1 MWGFFK
7 RKKAAKLSKEERM
20 EIYIKNKEEVIR
32 RAKEFLLDFHYDFEF
47 VSEDLL
53 HVVFLDELSKKIAY
67 IQFSSPEK
75 EPNILDLGDIHGLGI
90 RYNSEEISI
99 QKESYEN
106 FGDMYSPEE
115 CANEFDFAAMENMN
129 LISIFIKY
137 RLNYSK
143 EEEIEIPCYNMGK
156 SIFGYEEKH
165 KELKEMYQ
173 YLITCFIE
181 YENKRIDEA
190 KIEILN
196 SIIKDLEKYRKKNSK
211 LKDNYMPLIGSMLSA
226 LDDYITFTS
235 TFDFARDFPIDM
247 MDNLALSIKGYR
259 DERLFIGCNYEALET
274 FRDSK
279 IKELIIR
286 VIELELSNYGYK
298 EVTIIPNQSEL
309 VKAKIE
315 KDTSVQEQV
324 AREIIH
330 VLPSFIEGSYKSC
343 TYYQETLFIHYE
355 VIYGSYI
362 AQTRHIIWDK
372 NRLSILEYLIGDQ
385 KIKIAFVP
393 PNHKVGFLSVENIE
407 QVWNTV
413 VHYTLNYGYYIDS
426 SKETLLASKVYS
438 YEEQVLSIYNV
449 DDAENLTCDLI
460 DNIKYAFFIH
470 TGEFVDSVEITDN
483 LEGNV
488 NQEGDEEN
496 IPRVVADWI
505 IEIESQPHALFK
517 VFDLRHINGEIYVL
531 MDNKAYVATRIY
543 GSTDGN
549 FRLPNEPST
558 ETLTKRWLRIN
569 GGYISLGEWHYNFY
583 DEEFASSIRK
593 YLTDLDQVQKNQ
605 MEPWKQK
612 YMENNT
618 IQTLFERFYQKKIK
632 PLIDATYLDDIL
644 DDTVNFH
651 DEIETFTQFLMK
663 KKYIEGDEF
672 LVGVFVREQVVEN
685 AINDF
690 SETFNLHNNVQFE
703 NISNMTLTECLQAF
717 HAADFAMIENHEDV
731 ANFMCFLLKN
741 NKIELDVTYQELQE
755 KLTNMLM
762 QEGEDQML
770 QDYGSYLLAE
780 DEDNVS
786 ITLESIDEMDGYQ
799 FEEFVAKLFVE
810 MGYKAEVTNSSGD
823 YGIDVIAKRKG
834 LSIGI
839 QAKRYSDKVP
849 NKAVQEV
856 IAGISYYKL
865 DQGLVITNNY
875 FTRQAQNQ
883 AKGTNVLLWDRD
895 MLQQKL
901 HELYRNIEKR

>member
-1 MWGFFK
+1 M
-7 RKKAAKLSKEERM
+7 
-20 EIYIKNKEEVIR
+20 
-32 RAKEFLLDFHYDFEF
+32 
-47 VSEDLL
+47 
-53 HVVFLDELSKKIAY
+53 
-67 IQFSSPEK
+67 
-75 EPNILDLGDIHGLGI
+75 
-90 RYNSEEISI
+90 
-99 QKESYEN
+99 
-106 FGDMYSPEE
+106 
-115 CANEFDFAAMENMN
+115 
-129 LISIFIKY
+129 
-137 RLNYSK
+137 NYSK
-143 EEEIEIPCYNMGK
+143 EEEIEISYYNMEK

-173 YLITCFIE
+173 YLISCFIE
-181 YENKRIDEA
+181 YENKRKDEA

-196 SIIKDLEKYRKKNSK
+196 SIIKDLEKHRKKNSK
-211 LKDNYMPLIGSMLSA
+211 LKNNHIPLIGSMLSA

-247 MDNLALSIKGYR
+247 LDNLALSIKGYR
-259 DERLFIGCNYEALET
+259 DERLFIGCNYETLET
-274 FRDSK
+274 FRDPK

-315 KDTSVQEQV
+315 NDTSVQEQV
-324 AREIIH
+324 AREIID
-330 VLPSFIEGSYKSC
+330 VLPGFVEESYKSY
-343 TYYQETLFIHYE
+343 TYYREILFIHYE
-355 VIYGSYI
+355 VIYDTYI
-362 AQTRHIIWDK
+362 AKTRDLMWDK
-372 NRLSILEYLIGDQ
+372 NRLTILEYLIGNQ
-385 KIKIAFVP
+385 KINIAFVP
-393 PNHKVGFLSVENIE
+393 QNHKVGFLSLENIE
-407 QVWNTV
+407 DVWNSV

-438 YEEQVLSIYNV
+438 YEDQVLFIYKV

-483 LEGNV
+483 SEGNE
-488 NQEGDEEN
+488 NQKGDEEN

-505 IEIESQPHALFK
+505 KEIESQPHTLFK
-517 VFDLRHINGEIYVL
+517 VFDLRHINGEIYIL

-543 GSTDGN
+543 GSTDDN

-569 GGYISLGEWHYNFY
+569 GGHISLGEWHYNFY
-583 DEEFASSIRK
+583 DEEFASRIRK
-593 YLTDLDQVQKNQ
+593 YLTDLDVVQNNQ
-605 MEPWKQK
+605 MELWKQK
-612 YMENNT
+612 CMENNT
-618 IQTLFERFYQKKIK
+618 ILTLFERFYQKKIK

-644 DDTVNFH
+644 DDTVDLH

-663 KKYIEGDEF
+663 RKYIEGDEF
-672 LVGVFVREQVVEN
+672 LVGVFVRERVVEN

-690 SETFNLHNNVQFE
+690 SETFNRNNNVQFE

-717 HAADFAMIENHEDV
+717 HTVDFAMIENQEDV

-741 NKIELDVTYQELQE
+741 NKIELDVTYQDLQE
-755 KLTNMLM
+755 KLTNMLL

-770 QDYGSYLLAE
+770 QNYESYLLAK
-780 DEDNVS
+780 DNVS

-834 LSIGI
+834 LTIGI
-839 QAKRYSDKVP
+839 QAKRYSDKVS

-865 DQGLVITNNY
+865 DQGMVITNNY

-901 HELYRNIEKR
+901 NELYRNIKKR

>member
-1 MWGFFK
+1 M
-7 RKKAAKLSKEERM
+7 SKDERI

-32 RAKEFLLDFHYDFEF
+32 RAKEFLSDFHYDFEF

-53 HVVFLDELSKKIAY
+53 HVLFLDELSKKIAY
-67 IQFSSPEK
+67 IQLSSPEK
-75 EPNILDLGDIHGLGI
+75 EPNIIDLCDIHGLGI

-115 CANEFDFAAMENMN
+115 CANEFDFGTMGNMN

-137 RLNYSK
+137 KLNYSK
-143 EEEIEIPCYNMGK
+143 EEEIEIPYYNIEK

-165 KELKEMYQ
+165 NELKEMYQ
-173 YLITCFIE
+173 YLISCFIE
-181 YENKRIDEA
+181 YENKRIDET

-196 SIIKDLEKYRKKNSK
+196 SIIKDLEQFRKKNSK
-211 LKDNYMPLIGSMLSA
+211 LQDNHIPLIGSMFSA
-226 LDDYITFTS
+226 LDDYITFTP

-247 MDNLALSIKGYR
+247 LDNLELSIKGYR
-259 DERLFIGCNYEALET
+259 DERLFIGCNYKILET
-274 FRDSK
+274 FRDPK
-279 IKELIIR
+279 IKELIVR

-298 EVTIIPNQSEL
+298 EVTIIPYQSEL

-330 VLPSFIEGSYKSC
+330 VLPGFVEESYKSC
-343 TYYQETLFIHYE
+343 TYYQEMLFIHYE
-355 VIYGSYI
+355 VIYDTYI
-362 AQTRHIIWDK
+362 AQTRDIMWDK

-385 KIKIAFVP
+385 KINIAFVP
-393 PNHKVGFLSVENIE
+393 QNHKVGFLSVENIE
-407 QVWNTV
+407 EVWNAV
-413 VHYTLNYGYYIDS
+413 VHYTLDYGYYIDS

-438 YEEQVLSIYNV
+438 YEDQVLSIYNV
-449 DDAENLTCDLI
+449 DKAENLTCNLI
-460 DNIKYAFFIH
+460 NNIKYAIFIH
-470 TGEFVDSVEITDN
+470 TGKFVDSIEITDN

-488 NQEGDEEN
+488 HQEGDEEN
-496 IPRVVADWI
+496 ISRVVADWI
-505 IEIESQPHALFK
+505 KEIESQPHTLFE
-517 VFDLRHINGEIYVL
+517 VFDFRHINGEIYVL
-531 MDNKAYVATRIY
+531 MDNKVFVATRIY
-543 GSTDGN
+543 GSTDDR
-549 FRLPNEPST
+549 FRLPNEPSV

-569 GGYISLGEWHYNFY
+569 GGHISLGEWHYNFY
-583 DEEFASSIRK
+583 DEEFASSIRR

-612 YMENNT
+612 CMENNT

-632 PLIDATYLDDIL
+632 PLINATYLDDIL
-644 DDTVNFH
+644 DDTVDLH

-663 KKYIEGDEF
+663 RKYIEGDEF
-672 LVGVFVREQVVEN
+672 LVGVFVRERVVEN

-690 SETFNLHNNVQFE
+690 SETFNLHNGVHFE

-717 HAADFAMIENHEDV
+717 HAVDFAMIENHEDV

-741 NKIELDVTYQELQE
+741 NKIELDVTYQDLQE

-770 QDYGSYLLAE
+770 QDYESYLLAE

-799 FEEFVAKLFVE
+799 FEEFVAKLFQE
-810 MGYKAEVTNSSGD
+810 MGYKTEVTSSSGD
-823 YGIDVIAKRKG
+823 YGIDVVAKRKG
-834 LSIGI
+834 LTIGI

-875 FTRQAQNQ
+875 FTRQAKNQ

-901 HELYRNIEKR
+901 HEMNGNIEKH

>member
-7 RKKAAKLSKEERM
+7 RKKSAKLSKDERI

-32 RAKEFLLDFHYDFEF
+32 RAKEFSSDFHYDFEF

-53 HVVFLDELSKKIAY
+53 HVLFLDELSKKIAY
-67 IQFSSPEK
+67 IQLSSPEK
-75 EPNILDLGDIHGLGI
+75 EPNIIGLSDIHGLGI

-106 FGDMYSPEE
+106 FGDMYNPEE
-115 CANEFDFAAMENMN
+115 CANEIDFTNTATMN
-129 LISIFIKY
+129 SISIFIKY
-137 RLNYSK
+137 KFNYSV
-143 EEEIEIPCYNMGK
+143 EEEIEIPYYNKEK
-156 SIFGYEEKH
+156 SIFSYEEKC
-165 KELKEMYQ
+165 KELKGIYQ
-173 YLITCFIE
+173 FLISSFIE

-190 KIEILN
+190 KIEVLN
-196 SIIKDLEKYRKKNSK
+196 SIIEDLERYRRKNNK
-211 LKDNYMPLIGSMLSA
+211 LYDNQIPLIGSMLSA
-226 LDDYITFTS
+226 LENYITFTS

-247 MDNLALSIKGYR
+247 LDNLELSIKGYR
-259 DERLFIGCNYEALET
+259 DERLFIGCNYKILET
-274 FRDSK
+274 FRDPK

-298 EVTIIPNQSEL
+298 EVTIIPYQSEL
-309 VKAKIE
+309 VKAEIA

-330 VLPSFIEGSYKSC
+330 VLPGFVEESYKSY
-343 TYYQETLFIHYE
+343 TYYQEMLFIHYE
-355 VIYGSYI
+355 VIYDTYI
-362 AQTRHIIWDK
+362 AQIKDIMWDK

-385 KIKIAFVP
+385 KIKVAFVP
-393 PNHKVGFLSVENIE
+393 HNHKIQFLSLDNIE
-407 QVWNTV
+407 EIWNTV
-413 VHYTLNYGYYIDS
+413 VHYTLDYGYYIDS

-438 YEEQVLSIYNV
+438 YKGQVLSIYNV
-449 DDAENLTCDLI
+449 NKSENLTCDLI
-460 DNIKYAFFIH
+460 DNIKYAFFIY
-470 TGEFVDSVEITDN
+470 TGQFVDRVEITDD
-483 LEGNV
+483 LEENV
-488 NQEGDEEN
+488 YQEEDEGN

-505 IEIESQPHALFK
+505 KEIESQPHTLFE
-517 VFDLRHINGEIYVL
+517 VCDIRHINGEIYVL
-531 MDNKAYVATRIY
+531 VDNKVYVATPIY
-543 GSTDGN
+543 GSTDAK
-549 FRLPNEPST
+549 FRLPNEPSMD
-558 ETLTKRWLRIN
+558 TLTKRWLRIN

-583 DEEFASSIRK
+583 DEEFALSIRK

-612 YMENNT
+612 CMENNT
-618 IQTLFERFYQKKIK
+618 ILTLFERFYQKKIK
-632 PLIDATYLDDIL
+632 PLINATYLDDIL
-644 DDTVNFH
+644 DDTIDLNE
-651 DEIETFTQFLMK
+651 EIETFIQFLMK
-663 KKYIEGDEF
+663 RKYIEGDEF
-672 LVGVFVREQVVEN
+672 LVGVFVRERVVEN
-685 AINDF
+685 AIYDF
-690 SETFNLHNNVQFE
+690 SETFNLHNGVYFE

-717 HAADFAMIENHEDV
+717 HAVDFAMIENHEDV

-741 NKIELDVTYQELQE
+741 NKIELDVTYQDLQE

-770 QDYGSYLLAE
+770 QDYESYLLSGN
-780 DEDNVS
+780 EDNVS

-799 FEEFVAKLFVE
+799 FEEFVAKLFQE
-810 MGYKAEVTNSSGD
+810 MGYKTEVTSSSGD

-834 LSIGI
+834 LTIGI

-865 DQGLVITNNY
+865 EQGLVITNNY

-901 HELYRNIEKR
+901 HELYENIEKH